1 MSHSAAPAVPT
12 AHTVA
17 IGVGF
22 DTARYGHHV
31 TFLLHN
37 LQPACTPI
45 EFAESQAGYQRVRQL
60 FQSLQQRFPSVH
72 FHVRLDAAGQY
83 AANLEAFLRLLP
95 FPLTL
100 SVGEPARNHNY
111 RKAIFPKRKADP
123 VDSLCAARFALLE
136 QPTATTPV
144 SPAITQLREIVARLE
159 GQTRQSTRLTN
170 QLHNLLA
177 RVFPELAT
185 LVPDLQ
191 AAWVLRLLDAYP
203 IPARLARA
211 RRSTLTALPH
221 VTDDKAASL
230 QTAAAATVASLTGDT
245 AASLVQQLVAQIR
258 RSLATETELKELMAG
273 VFEGLPQA
281 NHLDS
286 IPGIGTATAA
296 VLTAKMVD
304 SARFASPS
312 HLVGYF
318 GIFAEENSSGVDR
331 DGRPKAGRK
340 MCMSRQGNDLV
351 RKYLWNA
358 AKTAI
363 VHNPAVKPLFQRLR
377 SRGVRGDVALGHCM
391 RKLLHLVFA
400 VWTTG
405 KPFDPD
411 HYPWQD
417 AATPADKKTAGHNQG
432 VSPERKVVTA
442 ADSTI
447 SPEPTTGKSTLE
459 APAAAVAPDPVQGID
474 FAALSMEQVLTQL
487 GCFQTL
493 KGTGPQ
499 RRGPCPV
506 HGDQDARHRSFSV
519 HLGKKVFQC
528 FHPPC
533 AAKGNVLDL
542 WALVHGLPL
551 YQAAVNLAQT
561 FHLTLEPATG
571 KRNP

>member
-1 MSHSAAPAVPT
+1 MSHSSAAA
-12 AHTVA
+12 AQAVA

-31 TFLLHN
+31 SFLFHD

-45 EFAESQAGYQRVRQL
+45 EFPESQAGYQRVRQR
-60 FQSLQQRFPSVH
+60 FQALHQRFPHVH
-72 FHVRLDAAGQY
+72 FHIRLDAAGQY
-83 AANLEAFLRLLP
+83 AANLEAFLRQLP
-95 FPLTL
+95 YPNTL

-111 RKAIFPKRKADP
+111 RKAVFPKRKADP

-136 QPTATTPV
+136 QPKASPPTP
-144 SPAITQLREIVARLE
+144 PAITQLREIVARLE
-159 GQTRQSTRLTN
+159 GQTRHSTRLTN

-203 IPARLARA
+203 LPARLARA
-211 RRSTLTALPH
+211 RRTSLTAVPH
-221 VTDDKAASL
+221 LTEDKAARL
-230 QTAAAATVASLTGDT
+230 QSAAAATVASLTGDT
-245 AASLVQQLVAQIR
+245 AATLVQQLVAQLR
-258 RSLATETELKELMAG
+258 RSLDAETALQELMAAAY
-273 VFEGLPQA
+273 EQLPTA
-281 NHLDS
+281 NQLDS

-296 VLTAKMVD
+296 VLTAKMV
-304 SARFASPS
+304 AVERFATPGQ
-312 HLVGYF
+312 LVGYF
-318 GIFAEENSSGVDR
+318 GIFAEEDSSGVDK

-340 MCMSRQGNDLV
+340 TCMSRQGNDLV

-358 AKTAI
+358 AKTASI
-363 VHNPAVKPLFQRLR
+363 HNPAVRPLYHRLR
-377 SRGVRGDVALGHCM
+377 ARGVRGDVALGHGM

-405 KPFDPD
+405 RPFDPQ

-417 AATPADKKTAGHNQG
+417 APTADKKTAGHNQG
-432 VSPERKVVTA
+432 IGPERTVVTA

-447 SPEPTTGKSTLE
+447 NPEPPPDKSSTA
-459 APAAAVAPDPVQGID
+459 APAVVAPPAAVDGID
-474 FAALSMEQVLTQL
+474 FAALRAQVSMEQVLTHL
-487 GCFQTL
+487 GCFQGL
-493 KGTGPQ
+493 KGAGPQ

-506 HGDQDARHRSFSV
+506 HGGTDARQRSFSV
-519 HLGKKVFQC
+519 HLGKKAFQC

-533 AAKGNVLDL
+533 GAKGNVLDL

-551 YQAAVNLAQT
+551 YQAALHLAQT
-561 FHLTLEPATG
+561 FDLTLPPATG